1 VGSKGYGVVGGARPG
16 RGSSD
21 GEFVPFL
28 NEADDGYDTIE
39 WAAALPESSGQVGMY
54 GYSYP
59 GLVQLLAAATRPPSL
74 AAICPGFTSS
84 QAYDGWIY
92 SHGAIFLGWAMTW
105 AFFLAHATGRRNGDA
120 PALTEV
126 RTPLLN
132 VTDQY
137 WNPPLEDLP
146 ALDNPGLPTYYR
158 DWIDR

>member
-1 VGSKGYGVVGGARPG
+1 MRTPYGKTHSQSESGYHHASWFASKGYVVVVQDCRG
-16 RGSSD
+16 RWSSD

-105 AFFLAHATGRRNGDA
+105 AFFLAHDTARRNGDDRAA
-120 PALTEV
+120 PRGAT
-126 RTPLLN
+126 RRSST
-132 VTDQY
+132 
-137 WNPPLEDLP
+137 
-146 ALDNPGLPTYYR
+146 
-158 DWIDR
+158 